1 MPSAKWR
8 QFCVL
13 TLDILYSFRERQK
26 WFWFC
31 TSSRHWHHVGNHP
44 GVDKN
49 RSKQLYIVRI
59 RFTDLIWRR
68 IGAPAGQV
76 LKELH
81 GIFDNRNGNQLRSVS
96 PWIVDMINNHSHRN
110 VSPWSFL
117 SNWFMLIKSIINKT
131 GMFSRISVQNKA
143 IYHQRHAFSYRSL
156 RVKPAHMQFYLKKYR
171 VDSRFVPSQ
180 WEMALLCNDVSHWL
194 GANLESP
201 LEIYRLNTLK
211 SIFER
216 VFNNSRVSQWL
227 PKAMD
232 TSHWQYGFC
241 PWGNSTHTPPFWH
254 VTFIMSHSSMSV
266 K

>member
-1 MPSAKWR
+1 MICISKLTIIGPDNGLSPGRCQAIIWTLVGILLIRTFGTNFSEILCEIHTFSSKKMYLKMPSAKWR

-81 GIFDNRNGNQLRSVS
+81 EIFDNRNGNQLRSVS

-131 GMFSRISVQNKA
+131 ELVCFQ
-143 IYHQRHAFSYRSL
+143 
-156 RVKPAHMQFYLKKYR
+156 
-171 VDSRFVPSQ
+171 
-180 WEMALLCNDVSHWL
+180 E
-194 GANLESP
+194 
-201 LEIYRLNTLK
+201 
-211 SIFER
+211 
-216 VFNNSRVSQWL
+216 
-227 PKAMD
+227 
-232 TSHWQYGFC
+232 
-241 PWGNSTHTPPFWH
+241 
-254 VTFIMSHSSMSV
+254 
-266 K
+266 